1 MVILIHLVTMTVALF
16 LLARSTSPSTIGLM
30 CIITLQEWDFS
41 SYIYSEPSKQ
51 SRKIRQWLRRTS
63 RDYYGL
69 CPSSKRTLSAD
80 STFYVNIHSYLLD
93 GPL

>member
-41 SYIYSEPSKQ
+41 SCI
-51 SRKIRQWLRRTS
+51 
-63 RDYYGL
+63 
-69 CPSSKRTLSAD
+69 
-80 STFYVNIHSYLLD
+80 F
-93 GPL
+93 

>member
-41 SYIYSEPSKQ
+41 SYIYSAPSKQ
-51 SRKIRQWLRRTS
+51 SRKIRQ
-63 RDYYGL
+63 
-69 CPSSKRTLSAD
+69 
-80 STFYVNIHSYLLD
+80 
-93 GPL
+93 